1 MLFRASPLLLVLA
14 VGSARAS
21 VQEKISESRV
31 SLPAPAD
38 RGFSGEIGYAFDT
51 ALNITTARFRTS
63 LAPRS
68 IFSRIFRD
76 SPAIHTLTAAYE
88 TVGRA
93 PLTAPDSI
101 RISLISEESS
111 PFYSDNALAAIPE
124 LVMTLE
130 VGDSVARIPTSVSQ
144 KTRIWWPQDAA
155 REEAPSPRGA
165 NARINLNAP
174 TPQVHIERTATV
186 RVSTCAFLALLAA
199 KDVRGTA
206 AGLGFEIDEDAI
218 AGLRHF
224 AGEMVAAGGGGCRAR

>member
-14 VGSARAS
+14 VSSARAS
-21 VQEKISESRV
+21 VQEKISERRV

-76 SPAIHTLTAAYE
+76 SPAVHTLTAAYE
-88 TVGRA
+88 IAGRR
-93 PLTAPDSI
+93 PLNAPDSI
-101 RISLISEESS
+101 RISLVADESS
-111 PFYSDNALAAIPE
+111 ESYFDNALAAIPE
-124 LVMTLE
+124 LVMTLK
-130 VGDSVARIPTSVSQ
+130 VGDSVARIPTNISQ
-144 KTRIWWPQDAA
+144 KTQVWWPQGVAL
-155 REEAPSPRGA
+155 EPLSTRGA
-165 NARINLNAP
+165 DARINLYAP

-186 RVSTCAFLALLAA
+186 RLSTCAFLALLAAA

-206 AGLGFEIDEDAI
+206 AGLDFELDEDAI
-218 AGLRHF
+218 AGLRQF
-224 AGEMVAAGGGGCRAR
+224 AAEMTAPGGGGCRAR